1 MKGNTV
7 FFSSSPAV
15 ASSAAV
21 GGIMEGKGPMSDC
34 FDEINEDPFFSCDTF
49 EQGESKLLKQTV
61 LRALDKGSLTS
72 RQIDVMFG
80 GDLLNQCV
88 GTTYGIRDLDIPFLG
103 IYGAC
108 STVTEGL
115 LLSSLFVDGGYASRA
130 LAVTSSHFCAA
141 ERQYRFPLN
150 YGGQRT
156 PTSQYTATAAGALV
170 VSGERLPP
178 YVRAATVG
186 KIVDMGVKDAANMG
200 AAMAPA
206 AYSSIKRFLADTGL
220 SPGFFDAIVTGDL
233 GKVGSRLLCELFE
246 RDGTDIRSLHRD
258 CGTML
263 YSFGEQDVHAGASG
277 AGCAASMLCGFFVPR
292 LRSGQFKNILFAAT
306 GALLSPTVNAQGESI
321 PAISHAVWLSYETGT
336 VPDIRFKG
344 RRLS

>member
-7 FFSSSPAV
+7 FFTNTPAV
-15 ASSAAV
+15 ISSAAV
-21 GGIMEGKGPMSDC
+21 GGKMEGDGPMCQC
-34 FDEINEDPFFSCDTF
+34 FDKINEDPFFSCETF
-49 EQGESKLLKQTV
+49 EQGESKLLKEAV
-61 LRALDKGSLTS
+61 LHALSKASLNPEG
-72 RQIDVMFG
+72 IDVMLG

-88 GTTYGIRDLDIPFLG
+88 GTTYGIRELDIPFLG

-115 LLSSLFVDGGYASRA
+115 MLASLFVDGGYADRA

-170 VSGERLPP
+170 VSAERLPP

-186 KIVDMGVKDAANMG
+186 KVVDMGVKDAANMG

-206 AYSSIKRFLADTGL
+206 AYTSIRQLLQDTGL
-220 SPGFFDAIVTGDL
+220 TPEFFDAIVTGDL

-246 RDGTDIRSLHRD
+246 RDGVDIRSLHRD

-263 YSFGEQDVHAGASG
+263 YSFEEQDVHAGASG
-277 AGCAASMLCGFFVPR
+277 AGCAASMLCGYFVPK
-292 LRSGQFKNILFAAT
+292 LRSGEFKNILFAAT

-321 PAISHAVWLSYETGT
+321 PAISHAVWLSFESGSAM
-336 VPDIRFKG
+336 DIKFKKM
-344 RRLS
+344 